1 MKFIYDIHS
10 KKTFGFYLSNVTLVF
25 RSSCREEFWEKC
37 VLRNTCPLMWTSET
51 FVKSVKK
58 IPVKSLA
65 TLLKMKFF
73 SYFSVIFL
81 ISFQNS
87 CFFSEHFLVTV
98 HLLLCFINF
107 CSSWNTDFF
116 PVSFFLFLTLFLL
129 KRHYIGFFEN
139 AIVYY
144 FMRSTCVNMFPA
156 N

>member
-65 TLLKMKFF
+65 TSLKMKFF
-73 SYFSVIFL
+73 SYFFD
-81 ISFQNS
+81 Q
-87 CFFSEHFLVTV
+87 FSEQLFFFRTLLSNCAFIIVLLIFALLEILIFFQFHF
-98 HLLLCFINF
+98 
-107 CSSWNTDFF
+107 FF
-116 PVSFFLFLTLFLL
+116 F
-129 KRHYIGFFEN
+129 
-139 AIVYY
+139 
-144 FMRSTCVNMFPA
+144 
-156 N
+156 